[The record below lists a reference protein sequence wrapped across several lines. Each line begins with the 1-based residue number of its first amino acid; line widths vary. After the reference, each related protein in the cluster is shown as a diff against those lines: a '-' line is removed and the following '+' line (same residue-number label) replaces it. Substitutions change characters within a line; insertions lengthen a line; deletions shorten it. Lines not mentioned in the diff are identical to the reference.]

1 MRRPSFIGW
10 PQFASI
16 AGETSM
22 AKLPLSKCLH
32 ATYLCR
38 LIKVF
43 FESNKKRLA
52 MESNNSSLKGT
63 PSHA

>member
-43 FESNKKRLA
+43 VESNKKSLA
-52 MESNNSSLKGT
+52 IESNGNSLK
-63 PSHA
+63 